1 MPQTCLTRLDPWF
14 LIIKP
19 LLVMLFKEE
28 PLLLTSKPNVHK
40 PEQLRSLHR
49 DKAVASKLQT
59 VAQGLFLMR
68 LLAPSARRTR
78 PMSLPSPE
86 A

>member
-1 MPQTCLTRLDPWF
+1 
-14 LIIKP
+14 
-19 LLVMLFKEE
+19 MLFKEE

-59 VAQGLFLMR
+59 AAKGLFLMR
-68 LLAPSARRTR
+68 LLAPSARQTR

-86 A
+86 ARAVSLSSVVGVVREDVS